1 MEPDKYCMSCGTK
14 YPWYEEECP
23 DCHQPLR
30 PLPDDQAPAPNAELV
45 AILRTSERALLPLFR
60 LSLEQRGI
68 DVTIEDSGFSEQ
80 LFGRRSSATVGETR
94 QPFSILVRSEDATR
108 ARQVLEDLQQPGTST
123 PAAPAASVTP
133 TGPMAPTEADAID
146 LEDAKTGTHIGSLTE
161 AQFEDLSTHLERE
174 SSDDDDYYID
184 GSTLDLL
191 ADKPVDASVVQML
204 RQALGSRSGM
214 DVRWTRRAD
223 APTS

>member
-1 MEPDKYCMSCGTK
+1 
-14 YPWYEEECP
+14 
-23 DCHQPLR
+23 
-30 PLPDDQAPAPNAELV
+30 
-45 AILRTSERALLPLFR
+45 
-60 LSLEQRGI
+60 
-68 DVTIEDSGFSEQ
+68 
-80 LFGRRSSATVGETR
+80 
-94 QPFSILVRSEDATR
+94 
-108 ARQVLEDLQQPGTST
+108 
-123 PAAPAASVTP
+123 
-133 TGPMAPTEADAID
+133 MAPTEADAID